1 MKLKRFV
8 QKIFIFILIFAFV
21 FGDFANTGI
30 FSKGTVQVQAADKI
44 SKYTKTGHK
53 TIFNPYIG
61 TAGCKTIARTS
72 GRIKIRNY
80 EVKDVDDGT
89 KRVICGYAYGHTHT
103 NDYYKK
109 RVVLASNWKDNSNKS
124 PYMHNVK
131 RLAQGLAW
139 FYDDVGAGKASAMQS
154 IFIQTFV
161 WSESMGL
168 NTENALKQ
176 MASSKGWNW
185 NKTIKPI
192 YEKIKKR
199 TVEGYIVIY
208 EFDRCTHGGHQIHQP
223 YFRWTSTKPEK
234 DSVSAK
240 GNYELSKNV
249 NVSVGK
255 ADSATREAVAG
266 AKFKVSTTGVSG
278 SPWVLTTDKKGN
290 ASMSITRKFSGSGSG
305 KCNYVKN
312 WDKLTKKQKKKL
324 KNNGY
329 YQNRSLAQ
337 AAAKKIAEKKAKE
350 EAQKKKADFS
360 ANWTIEEIECKGY
373 IYQKGGVNKSVKK
386 YERGNTTS
394 ISNTFS
400 NVPKYGKIE
409 LFKECNDSYSNEY
422 DLTGA
427 KYEVH
432 KGDSYD
438 TGSRA
443 GEIIISKNKKDGK
456 NVYSGTLENL
466 NIGTYW
472 VRETKAPDGFEKDPA
487 TYKFTLVDE
496 GGKTLVAKDK
506 DNQTITSFTSTE
518 TPKKGTLTLIKY
530 LKDLSSESGVL
541 PEKGI
546 DFTLKAS
553 SSFVSDN
560 PYVKGVTKTTGD
572 DGSAVW
578 KDIPYGYYTLTMT
591 SEGLPD
597 NETTVGPFTVHVTDD
612 SDIKTDKKEYSG
624 RNIVIGK
631 TPESGE
637 TVDEALV
644 LGMVAVHKTTSKTE
658 KSGAKVFHPEA
669 GAKFCVYD
677 TKGNAVTDTF
687 TTDENGYG
695 RSQKGIKTP
704 GTYILKQLEG
714 TVSYKL
720 MEDKEFE
727 VTAEDLTPKP
737 EPKIFE
743 FTINNSYN
751 GDRIFLEKE
760 KVPFNQ
766 DKGKYEYDKKE
777 AELDAEFSVLNVSAI
792 SSDDLA
798 KLKTEGKI
806 WKQAQRVQFV
816 EKYKDALLATM
827 RTDKNGKASADIDQ
841 IKDADGTIHS
851 PIGKDGYVIVQTA
864 GIDGYYLS
872 GPLFSKD
879 VDSKKNEDSTEWD
892 VALENLEKAKYAIAQ
907 FTKMKVTDGK
917 GNSSAESDAVFK
929 VRKNDD
935 TYLKDPDGN
944 DVICQADKNGMITIP
959 WLLKGIYTLEQTD
972 GSDLHERLNEETNT
986 DAVFIVE
993 AKDVIVDAD
1002 DMNVFLNDGTLS
1014 AEQKDHIV
1022 KLGDEGVFT
1031 DKELPV
1037 KLTISKTSTFSGIPL
1052 KNAGFTLYKKE
1063 GDELKEIGKYY
1074 TGDGTD
1080 GSVLG
1085 QTTVTGLTYGTYIIR
1100 ETEAPEGYL
1109 PSEYDTGIDSTDEK
1123 FKCQEKEIV
1132 IDEDHVAKDAN
1143 GDLVYRENKNNAD
1156 SSILVFRDSP
1166 IFGKIRINK
1175 SGEVLSDFVNTTT
1188 GFETKTSGIEGAVYT
1203 LYAGEDI
1210 KDDKGVLI
1218 WHKDEKIMDATTD
1231 KDGIATFINNKVD
1244 YTNDFFMGKYY
1255 IKETKAPEGF
1265 DLDTEIHEINL
1276 TWEKGPKDLDIGDW
1290 QPEDTDFTEEAS
1302 HGDYF
1307 LCTGEQLNPYII
1319 NAEKVIFT
1327 YEKAPADAEY
1337 VYDVSA
1343 DRVGTKDNPTT
1354 ADANSTVVLWE
1365 DPENADTFYVSTQ
1378 RNGQEIKFNKISS
1391 KMFYKCQY
1399 LTDAIFFNVDTSNM
1413 IYADSMFAYDTAL
1426 KDLDLS
1432 NWTTGRLNVTSEMF
1446 ANSGLLKKVYTGDTD
1461 QKIPQIESTPTGI
1474 YVTPKQAKYLY
1485 ADPDTDDPDTLEARK
1500 FTVDSFNYALC
1511 YSDGQAESI
1520 DLTEDDIASITPE
1533 YPYFKGQSNRSG
1545 PLKITITLNP
1555 DSDYYQYTNKGE
1567 LEVTVDV
1574 VDPATLKLEPTV
1586 DEHPVV
1592 ETDVEDT
1599 QKSISLSILKIDADK
1614 KDAADAELSGLP
1626 KAQFGVYAATDL
1638 KNYDGDTIIKEGELI
1653 KMITSVGKDEDDGG
1667 RSGTDKLPI
1676 GYYAVDKNAKY
1687 LYKVVEEVPPT
1698 GYALYPTAKQN
1709 TAYIPNLDYLNS
1721 DKDTILNKLK
1731 EINPDTLSSAYD
1743 FSENT
1748 HTFAFTFTDVKAPT
1762 IRKDWGERDHKGY
1775 VKEKDRPAFLTINM
1789 YTDKEK
1795 KNLYKTIKLTKEE
1808 KWIYAFDHDIDLT
1821 KYYYEEEV
1829 PDDAVWKIN
1838 DQEYKEGY
1846 FKDGATN
1853 CVTFYNWFDRN
1864 PEEVIPSVSKL
1875 WEDNENAPQKRPK
1888 EIKVNLL
1895 QNGVVLDDYSTVL
1908 NESNNWTFTVK
1919 EDKAL
1924 PKYDDVGQEYVYTWE
1939 EDLSTLPK
1947 EYEQTNTKTT
1957 SSSNGQY
1964 TYIHTDITNT
1974 YAQYTSAEI
1983 SKLWDDESDLYK
1995 LRPASVTVH
2004 LLANGKQVDKLTLES
2019 NETGKTK
2026 TTDITDGNIV
2036 LSKDNKW
2043 SAKAV
2048 NLPKYDGKKKIEYTW
2063 KEEKVPDYELT
2074 SNLTV
2079 TKDAETATEKT
2090 ETTMTNKLIPSSG
2103 SVAVSKLIPVSSLD
2117 IRHGNID
2124 FTFTIKGKTIHNKE
2138 YTDKKTVT
2146 FTKDTAATQ
2155 DNVVTI
2161 DGKAYVKLSVSFAG
2175 LDWGEY
2181 KITESGS
2188 ESRYQF
2194 NKISGLANATT
2205 GKEKDGTPY
2214 VAFTVDK
2221 THQEFSGTFENVTI
2235 PGSIKIVKHGKSKKD
2250 KLKGVTFKIEKLLAG
2265 NKTKLV
2271 DTKETDEDGQILF
2284 EALEPGDYL
2293 ITETK
2298 TLPGY
2303 TLLKAPFK
2311 ATIPMAMTAKEAAEQ
2326 KADTT
2331 KATYDKANAL
2341 YYFYDLT
2348 YDVDNE
2354 AIPSVPMTGA
2364 FDNWKTYVPII
2375 LAMAL
2380 FIGAGVYQMK
2390 KRKKQVK

>member
-1 MKLKRFV
+1 MKVKKYLQNF
-8 QKIFIFILIFAFV
+8 FIFILIFTFV
-21 FGDFANTGI
+21 FGNFANTGV
-30 FSKGTVQVQAADKI
+30 FLNGTLQVQAAE
-44 SKYTKTGHK
+44 SVTKYTKNGHK
-53 TIFNPYIG
+53 TIFN
-61 TAGCKTIARTS
+61 ADM
-72 GRIKIRNY
+72 GRVSIP
-80 EVKDVDDGT
+80 EVGHKSRMTFRQFAINDKDVGE
-89 KRVICGYAYGHTHT
+89 KRVICGYAMGSTHPGDT
-103 NDYYKK
+103 YSK
-109 RVVLASNWKDNSNKS
+109 RIVLATNWKDAPKNSLF
-124 PYMHNVK
+124 MHNVQNIA
-131 RLAQGLAW
+131 RGLCW
-139 FYDDVGAGKASAMQS
+139 FYDDVGVKNASTFQS
-154 IFIQTFV
+154 FFIQTYV
-161 WSESMGL
+161 WANSMGRDV
-168 NTENALKQ
+168 TKALKQ
-176 MASSKGWNW
+176 MASSRGWSW
-185 NKTIKPI
+185 DKKVKPL
-192 YEKIKKR
+192 YEKVKKR
-199 TVEGYIVIY
+199 KIEGYVVVY
-208 EFDRCTHGGHQIHQP
+208 EYKSCHLGKKTNHQP
-223 YFRWTSTKPEK
+223 YFRWISTSPDKG
-234 DSVSAK
+234 SISA
-240 GNYELSKNV
+240 NADYELSKNV

-255 ADSATREAVAG
+255 EDSATGEAVAG
-266 AKFKVSTTGVSG
+266 AKFKISTTGVSG

-312 WDKLTKKQKKKL
+312 WDELTTKQKKKL
-324 KNNGY
+324 KDNGY
-329 YQNRSLAQ
+329 YQNKSLAQ

-350 EAQKKKADFS
+350 EAEKKKADFS

-373 IYQKGGVNKSVKK
+373 IYQKGGVNKSVTK

-438 TGSRA
+438 AGSRA

-456 NVYSGTLENL
+456 DVYSGTLENL

-506 DNQTITSFTSTE
+506 DNQTITSLTSAE

-530 LKDLSSESGVL
+530 LKDLSSESGTL

-624 RNIVIGK
+624 QNIVIGK

-677 TKGNAVTDTF
+677 IDGNAVTNTF

-851 PIGKDGYVIVQTA
+851 PIGKDGYVVVQTA

-892 VALENLEKAKYAIAQ
+892 VSLENLEKTKYAIAQ
-907 FTKMKVTDGK
+907 FTKKKVTDGK
-917 GNSSAESDAVFK
+917 GNSSDESDAVFK

-1037 KLTISKTSTFSGIPL
+1037 KLTISKTSTFSGVPL

-1085 QTTVTGLTYGTYIIR
+1085 QITVTGLTYGTYIIR

-1109 PSEYDTGIDSTDEK
+1109 PSEYDTGIDSTDDK

-1143 GDLVYRENKNNAD
+1143 GDLVYRKNKNNAD

-1175 SGEVLSDFVNTTT
+1175 SGEVLSDFVNTMT

-1265 DLDTEIHEINL
+1265 DLDTETHEVNL

-1365 DPENADTFYVSTQ
+1365 DPENAATFYVSTQ

-1413 IYADSMFAYDTAL
+1413 VYADDMFAYDTAL
-1426 KDLDLS
+1426 KELDLS
-1432 NWTTGRLNVTSEMF
+1432 NWTTGRLNSTTEMF
-1446 ANSGLLKKVYTGDTD
+1446 ANSGLLKKIYIGDTD
-1461 QKIPQIESTPTGI
+1461 QKIPQQESNPIGI

-1533 YPYFKGQSNRSG
+1533 YPYFKDQSNRSG

-1592 ETDVEDT
+1592 ETDVEDA
-1599 QKSISLSILKIDADK
+1599 QKSVGLSVLKIDAAK
-1614 KDAADAELSGLP
+1614 KGSGEEETSGLSGA
-1626 KAQFGVYAATDL
+1626 KFGVYAATDL
-1638 KNYDGDTIIKEGELI
+1638 KNYDGSIIIKKGELI
-1653 KMITSVGKDEDDGG
+1653 KNLTSISAEEEDGG
-1667 RSGTDKLPI
+1667 RTGADKLPA

-1687 LYKVVEEVPPT
+1687 LYKIVEEVPPT
-1698 GYALYPTAKQN
+1698 GYALYPDEKQN
-1709 TAYIPNLDYLNS
+1709 TAYIPNFDYNQT
-1721 DKDTILNKLK
+1721 DKNTILTKLK
-1731 EINPDTLSSAYD
+1731 ETNSDTLSVSYD
-1743 FSENT
+1743 FIENT

-1762 IRKDWGERDHKGY
+1762 IRKDWGERDNKGY
-1775 VKEKDRPAFLTINM
+1775 VEEKDRPASLTINM

-1795 KNLYKTIKLTKEE
+1795 KNLYKTIKLTAEQS
-1808 KWIYAFDHDIDLT
+1808 WMYAFDSNIDLS
-1821 KYYYEEEV
+1821 KYYYTEV
-1829 PDDAVWKIN
+1829 IPNGVSWKADTREYDMGFYKNGDA
-1838 DQEYKEGY
+1838 
-1846 FKDGATN
+1846 N
-1853 CVTFYNWFDRN
+1853 CVTFYNWTDISPDF
-1864 PEEVIPSVSKL
+1864 VIPSVTKY
-1875 WEDNENAPQKRPK
+1875 WDDNDNVFQKRPK

-1908 NESNNWTFTVK
+1908 NKSNNWTFTVK

-1924 PKYDDVGQEYVYTWE
+1924 PKYDDADQEYVYTWE
-1939 EDLSTLPK
+1939 EDTSALPK
-1947 EYEQTNTKTT
+1947 DYELTDTKNTT
-1957 SSSNGQY
+1957 SSDSKY
-1964 TYIHTDITNT
+1964 TYVHTDITNT
-1974 YAQYTSAEI
+1974 YAKATSAQV
-1983 SKLWDDESDLYK
+1983 SKSWDDENNLYK
-1995 LRPASVTVH
+1995 HRPESVTVH
-2004 LLANGKQVDKLTLES
+2004 LLANGTQINKLTLEYTE
-2019 NETGKTK
+2019 NGKTK
-2026 TTDITDGNIV
+2026 QMNITDGNVV
-2036 LSKDNKW
+2036 LSKENNW
-2043 SAKAV
+2043 SVKAV
-2048 NLPKYDGKKKIEYTW
+2048 NLPKYNGKNKITYSW
-2063 KEEKVPDYELT
+2063 SEETVPDYRLT
-2074 SNLTV
+2074 SDV
-2079 TKDAETATEKT
+2079 TITKEEGTALEYT
-2090 ETTMTNKLIPSSG
+2090 ETTLVNHFDVPKG
-2103 SVAVSKLIPVSSLD
+2103 SVTVSKLIPVHSLD
-2117 IRHGNID
+2117 FRHGNID
-2124 FTFTIKGKTIHNKE
+2124 FTFTLNGTTIHNKE
-2138 YTDKKTVT
+2138 YIDKKTVK
-2146 FTKDTAATQ
+2146 FTKDMSTVK
-2155 DNVVTI
+2155 DKIVTV
-2161 DGKAYVKLSVSFAG
+2161 GNKEYLKLSTVFED
-2175 LDWGEY
+2175 LDWGDY

-2194 NKISGLANATT
+2194 DKISGLSGAVSGT
-2205 GKEKDGTPY
+2205 EKDGTPY
-2214 VAFTVDK
+2214 VSFTVDYDHK
-2221 THQEFSGTFENVTI
+2221 EFTGTFENRTNPASVKI
-2235 PGSIKIVKHGKSKKD
+2235 IKYGNNKKD
-2250 KLKGVTFKIEKLLAG
+2250 KLKGVTFKIEKILAD
-2265 NKTKLV
+2265 KSTELTA
-2271 DTKETDEDGQILF
+2271 TKETDANGEITFSDLD
-2284 EALEPGDYL
+2284 PGDYQ

-2298 TLPGY
+2298 TVNGHS
-2303 TLLKAPFK
+2303 LLKDPIKVTLPVAL
-2311 ATIPMAMTAKEAAEQ
+2311 TQKEAAD
-2326 KADTT
+2326 KRADTT
-2331 KATYDKANAL
+2331 KAKYDKTNGL
-2341 YYFYDLT
+2341 YYFYDVT

-2354 AIPSVPMTGA
+2354 AIPNVPMTGA
-2364 FDNWKTYVPII
+2364 FDNWKTFVPII

-2380 FIGAGVYQMK
+2380 FIGLGVYRM
-2390 KRKKQVK
+2390 KRKKKPVK

>member
-1 MKLKRFV
+1 MKVKKYLQNF
-8 QKIFIFILIFAFV
+8 FIFILIFTFV
-21 FGDFANTGI
+21 FGNFANTGV
-30 FSKGTVQVQAADKI
+30 FLNGTLQVQAAE
-44 SKYTKTGHK
+44 SVTKYTKNGHK
-53 TIFNPYIG
+53 TIFN
-61 TAGCKTIARTS
+61 ADM
-72 GRIKIRNY
+72 GRVSIP
-80 EVKDVDDGT
+80 EVGHKSRMTFRQFAINDKDVGE
-89 KRVICGYAYGHTHT
+89 KRVICGYAMGSTHPGDT
-103 NDYYKK
+103 YSK
-109 RVVLASNWKDNSNKS
+109 RIVLATNWKDAPKNSLF
-124 PYMHNVK
+124 MHNVQNIA
-131 RLAQGLAW
+131 RGLCW
-139 FYDDVGAGKASAMQS
+139 FYDDVGVKNASTFQS
-154 IFIQTFV
+154 FFIQTYV
-161 WSESMGL
+161 WANSMGRDV
-168 NTENALKQ
+168 TKALKQ
-176 MASSKGWNW
+176 MASSRGWSW
-185 NKTIKPI
+185 DKKVKPL
-192 YEKIKKR
+192 YEKVKKR
-199 TVEGYIVIY
+199 KIEGYVVVY
-208 EFDRCTHGGHQIHQP
+208 EYKSCHLGKKTNHQP
-223 YFRWTSTKPEK
+223 YFRWISTSPDKG
-234 DSVSAK
+234 SISA
-240 GNYELSKNV
+240 NADYELSKNV

-255 ADSATREAVAG
+255 EDSATGEAVAG

-312 WDKLTKKQKKKL
+312 WDELTTKQKKKL
-324 KNNGY
+324 KDNGY
-329 YQNRSLAQ
+329 YQNKSLAQ
-337 AAAKKIAEKKAKE
+337 AAAKKIAEKKAQE
-350 EAQKKKADFS
+350 EAQKKKTAFS

-373 IYQKGGVNKSVKK
+373 IYQKGGVNKSVTK

-443 GEIIISKNKKDGK
+443 GEIIISKNKKNGK
-456 NVYSGTLENL
+456 NVYNGTLENL

-506 DNQTITSFTSTE
+506 DNQTITSLTSTE

-530 LKDLSSESGVL
+530 LKDLSSESGTL

-892 VALENLEKAKYAIAQ
+892 VSLENLEKAKYAIAQ
-907 FTKMKVTDGK
+907 FTKKKVTDGK

-1378 RNGQEIKFNKISS
+1378 RNGQEIKFNKMSS

-1413 IYADSMFAYDTAL
+1413 VYADDMFAYDTAL
-1426 KDLDLS
+1426 KELDLS
-1432 NWTTGRLNVTSEMF
+1432 NWTTGRLNSTTEMF
-1446 ANSGLLKKVYTGDTD
+1446 ANSGLLKKIYIGDTD
-1461 QKIPQIESTPTGI
+1461 QKIPQQESNPTGI

-1520 DLTEDDIASITPE
+1520 DLTEDDIASIAPE
-1533 YPYFKGQSNRSG
+1533 YPYFKDQSNRSG

-1592 ETDVEDT
+1592 ETDVEDA
-1599 QKSISLSILKIDADK
+1599 QKSVGLSVLKIDAAK
-1614 KDAADAELSGLP
+1614 KGSGEEETSGLSGA
-1626 KAQFGVYAATDL
+1626 KFGVYAATDL
-1638 KNYDGDTIIKEGELI
+1638 KNYDGSIIIKKGELI
-1653 KMITSVGKDEDDGG
+1653 KNLTSISAEEEDGG
-1667 RSGTDKLPI
+1667 RTGADKLPA
-1676 GYYAVDKNAKY
+1676 GYYTVDKNAKY
-1687 LYKVVEEVPPT
+1687 LYKIVEEIPPT
-1698 GYALYPTAKQN
+1698 GYALYPDEKQN
-1709 TAYIPNLDYLNS
+1709 TAYIPNFDYNQT
-1721 DKDTILNKLK
+1721 DKNTILTKLK
-1731 EINPDTLSSAYD
+1731 ETNSDTLSVSYD
-1743 FSENT
+1743 FIENT

-1762 IRKDWGERDHKGY
+1762 IRKDWGERDNKGY
-1775 VKEKDRPAFLTINM
+1775 VEEKDRPASLTINM

-1795 KNLYKTIKLTKEE
+1795 KNLYKTIKLTKEA
-1808 KWIYAFDHDIDLT
+1808 KWIYTFDHDIDLT

-1864 PEEVIPSVSKL
+1864 PEEVIPSVTKY

-1895 QNGVVLDDYSTVL
+1895 QNGIFIRTEYL
-1908 NESNNWTFTVK
+1908 NAENNWTFTLP

-1957 SSSNGQY
+1957 TSSDEQY

-2004 LLANGKQVDKLTLES
+2004 LLANGKQVNKLTLES

-2214 VAFTVDK
+2214 VAFTVNK

-2265 NKTKLV
+2265 NKTKLI

-2284 EALEPGDYL
+2284 DALEPGDYL

-2354 AIPSVPMTGA
+2354 AIPNVPMTGA

-2380 FIGAGVYQMK
+2380 FIGVGIYQMK
-2390 KRKKQVK
+2390 KKKKPVK

>member
-255 ADSATREAVAG
+255 ADSATGETVAG

-312 WDKLTKKQKKKL
+312 WDELTKKQKKKL

-350 EAQKKKADFS
+350 EAQKKKTDFS

-530 LKDLSSESGVL
+530 LKDLSSESGTL

-816 EKYKDALLATM
+816 EKYKDTLLATM

-892 VALENLEKAKYAIAQ
+892 VTLENLEKAKYAIAQ
-907 FTKMKVTDGK
+907 LTKKKVTDGK

-1795 KNLYKTIKLTKEE
+1795 KNLYKTIKLTAEQS
-1808 KWIYAFDHDIDLT
+1808 WMYAFDSNIDLS
-1821 KYYYEEEV
+1821 KYYYTEV
-1829 PDDAVWKIN
+1829 IPNGVSWKADTREYDMGFYKNGDA
-1838 DQEYKEGY
+1838 
-1846 FKDGATN
+1846 N
-1853 CVTFYNWFDRN
+1853 CVTFYNWTDISPDF
-1864 PEEVIPSVSKL
+1864 VIPSVTKY
-1875 WEDNENAPQKRPK
+1875 WDDNDNVFQKRPK
-1888 EIKVNLL
+1888 KIKVNLL